1 MNGFHLQG
9 TEVQG
14 VLKEGAWTLETSEKR
29 VKWKDFITLI
39 KKTNPSIWMMGIAL
53 FMSLI
58 TTAVGLMI
66 PLFTKNLVDHF
77 SLDSLNSTIIILLVV
92 AFLAQA
98 VASGLSIY
106 LLNYVGQHVVAGL
119 RMRLWDKFIALPI
132 RYYDAHRS
140 GKMISRM
147 TNDTAIVKDLI
158 TDHLTSFFTGIISMV
173 GAVTILLFIDWQMTL
188 IMLIAAPLTL
198 AILFPLG
205 RQMHK
210 ISKGLQDETATFT
223 AHMSQVLSEV
233 RLVKASNAE
242 ANEFAQGEEG
252 IQKLFQFGKRE
263 GKVQAF
269 ISPLVSLVMMALLV
283 VIIGYGGMRVASG
296 VLSAGDLVAF
306 ILYMFQI
313 IVPMAQFTT
322 FFTQLQKAK
331 GATERIIHTLDEPE
345 EDIHAGKDV
354 GNVQQSIRFEHLSF
368 SYDEDTPVLKNVSFQ
383 ADPGKVTAIV
393 GPSGGG
399 KTTLFSLLERF
410 YAPTDGGIY
419 LGSEQIDE
427 FSLHSWR
434 KEIGY
439 VSQESPLIAG
449 TIRDNIT
456 YGLTEKVSEA
466 AIGNALE
473 MAYADE
479 FVAEFPDKL
488 DTEVGE
494 RGVKLSGGQRQRI
507 GIARAL
513 LRDPNILML
522 DEATSSL
529 DSKSEIAVQH
539 ALDNLMK
546 GRTTFVI
553 AHRLST
559 VIDADKIIFIEEGQ
573 ITGNGTH
580 DTLFETHDLYREF
593 AAEQLRMKDI
603 Q

>member
-1 MNGFHLQG
+1 MTKTN
-9 TEVQG
+9 
-14 VLKEGAWTLETSEKR
+14 
-29 VKWKDFITLI
+29 VKWKDFIALI
-39 KKTNPSIWMMGIAL
+39 KQTNPSIWMMFFAL
-53 FMSLI
+53 FTSLI

-66 PLFTKNLVDHF
+66 PLFTKNLVDNF
-77 SLDSLNSTIIILLVV
+77 SVDSLNPSIVILLAV
-92 AFLAQA
+92 AFIGQA

-106 LLNYVGQHVVAGL
+106 LLNYVGQHVVAEL
-119 RMRLWDKFIALPI
+119 RQRLWNKFVALPI
-132 RYYDAHRS
+132 PYYDAHRS
-140 GKMISRM
+140 GEMISRM

-173 GAVTILLFIDWQMTL
+173 GAVTILLFIDWKMTL

-205 RQMHK
+205 RRMHK

-223 AHMSQVLSEV
+223 AHISQVLSEV

-242 ANEFAQGEEG
+242 ESEVARGGEG

-269 ISPLVSLVMMALLV
+269 ISPLVSLVMMSLLV

-296 VLSAGDLVAF
+296 GLSAGDLVAF

-313 IVPMAQFTT
+313 IVPMAQFSM

-331 GATERIIHTLDEPE
+331 GATERIIATLDEPE
-345 EDIHAGKDV
+345 EAAYEGRDV
-354 GNVQQSIRFEHLSF
+354 QNVQQPIRFDRLSF
-368 SYDEDTPVLKNVSFQ
+368 SYEEDTPVLKNISFQ

-399 KTTLFSLLERF
+399 KTTLFSMIERF
-410 YAPTDGGIY
+410 YLPDAGDILLGDESIY
-419 LGSEQIDE
+419 D
-427 FSLHSWR
+427 FSLFAWR
-434 KEIGY
+434 SEIGY

-456 YGLTEKVSEA
+456 YGLERQITDEE
-466 AIGNALE
+466 IENALE
-473 MAYADE
+473 MAYAAE
-479 FVAEFPDKL
+479 FVDEFPDKL
-488 DTEVGE
+488 ETEVGE

-513 LRDPNILML
+513 LRNPKILML

-559 VIDADKIIFIEEGQ
+559 VIDAEKIVFIEEGE
-573 ITGNGTH
+573 ITGEGTH
-580 DTLFETHDLYREF
+580 ESLFETHDLYREF
-593 AAEQLRMKDI
+593 ATEQLQIKGNY
-603 Q
+603 

>member
-1 MNGFHLQG
+1 MN
-9 TEVQG
+9 
-14 VLKEGAWTLETSEKR
+14 LKEGTPLKKTEK
-29 VKWKDFITLI
+29 KTTWKDFIALI
-39 KKTNPSIWMMGIAL
+39 KQTKPSLWMIFFAL
-53 FMSLI
+53 FTSLI

-66 PLFTKNLVDHF
+66 PLFTKNLVDNF
-77 SLDSLNSTIIILLVV
+77 SLDSLSPSIIIVLVV
-92 AFLAQA
+92 AFIGQA
-98 VASGLSIY
+98 IAGGLSIY
-106 LLNYVGQHVVAGL
+106 LLNYVGQHVVAQL
-119 RMRLWDKFIALPI
+119 RQRLWNKFVALPI
-132 RYYDAHRS
+132 PYYDAHRS
-140 GKMISRM
+140 GEMISRM

-173 GAVTILLFIDWQMTL
+173 GAVIILLFIDWKMTL
-188 IMLIAAPLTL
+188 IILIAAPLTL

-205 RQMHK
+205 RQMRK

-223 AHMSQVLSEV
+223 AHISQVLSEV

-242 ANEFAQGEEG
+242 ESEVTKGGEG
-252 IQKLFQFGKRE
+252 IQKLFVFGKRE

-269 ISPLVSLVMMALLV
+269 ISPLVSLVMMSLLV

-296 VLSAGDLVAF
+296 VLSPGDLVAF

-313 IVPMAQFTT
+313 IVPMAQFSM

-331 GATERIIHTLDEPE
+331 GATERIIATLEEPE
-345 EDIHAGKDV
+345 EAAYEGSDV
-354 GNVQQSIRFEHLSF
+354 EHVQQPIRFKNVFFGYEA
-368 SYDEDTPVLKNVSFQ
+368 DEPVLKNITFQ

-399 KTTLFSLLERF
+399 KTTLFSILERF
-410 YAPTDGGIY
+410 YLPNEGDIMLGEKSIY
-419 LGSEQIDE
+419 D
-427 FSLHSWR
+427 FSLFSWR
-434 KEIGY
+434 SEIGY

-456 YGLTEKVSEA
+456 YGLNREVKEA
-466 AIGNALE
+466 EIAHALE
-473 MAYADE
+473 MAYATQ
-479 FVAEFPDKL
+479 FVDDFPEKIE
-488 DTEVGE
+488 TEVGE

-513 LRDPNILML
+513 LRDPKILML

-529 DSKSEIAVQH
+529 DSKSEVAVQH

-559 VIDADKIIFIEEGQ
+559 VIDAEKIVFIEEGE
-573 ITGNGTH
+573 ITGEGTH
-580 DTLFETHDLYREF
+580 ETLFETHDLYREF
-593 AAEQLRMKDI
+593 AAEQLQIKEVN
-603 Q
+603 

>member
-1 MNGFHLQG
+1 
-9 TEVQG
+9 
-14 VLKEGAWTLETSEKR
+14 
-29 VKWKDFITLI
+29 
-39 KKTNPSIWMMGIAL
+39 
-53 FMSLI
+53 
-58 TTAVGLMI
+58 AVGLLI
-66 PLFTKNLVDHF
+66 PLFTKNLVDNF
-77 SLDSLNSTIIILLVV
+77 SVDSLSPSIVILLVV
-92 AFLAQA
+92 AFIGQA
-98 VASGLSIY
+98 IASGLSIY
-106 LLNYVGQHVVAGL
+106 LLNYVGQHVVAEL
-119 RMRLWDKFIALPI
+119 RGRLWSKFVALPI
-132 RYYDAHRS
+132 PYYDANRS
-140 GKMISRM
+140 GEMISRM

-158 TDHLTSFFTGIISMV
+158 TDHLTNFFTGIISMV

-205 RQMHK
+205 KQMHK

-223 AHMSQVLSEV
+223 AHISQVLSEV

-242 ANEFAQGEEG
+242 EQEVVKGSKG

-269 ISPLVSLVMMALLV
+269 ISPLVSLVMMSLLV

-296 VLSAGDLVAF
+296 ALSAGDLVAF

-313 IVPMAQFTT
+313 IVSMAQFSM

-331 GATERIIHTLDEPE
+331 GATERIIATLDEPE
-345 EDIHAGKDV
+345 EVIHQGIEV
-354 GNVQQSIRFEHLSF
+354 QHVQQTIQFDNVSF
-368 SYDEDTPVLKNVSFQ
+368 AYETGTPVLKGISFQ
-383 ADPGKVTAIV
+383 AEPGKVTAIV

-399 KTTLFSLLERF
+399 KTTLFSILERF
-410 YAPTDGGIY
+410 YLPDEGDIFLGNESIY
-419 LGSEQIDE
+419 D
-427 FSLHSWR
+427 FSLFAWR
-434 KEIGY
+434 SEIGY

-449 TIRDNIT
+449 TIRENIS
-456 YGLTEKVSEA
+456 YGLKRDIAEEEIA
-466 AIGNALE
+466 QALE
-473 MAYADE
+473 MAYATQ
-479 FVAEFPDKL
+479 FVEEFPEKL
-488 DTEVGE
+488 ETHVGE

-513 LRDPNILML
+513 LRDPKILML

-559 VIDADKIIFIEEGQ
+559 
-573 ITGNGTH
+573 
-580 DTLFETHDLYREF
+580 
-593 AAEQLRMKDI
+593 
-603 Q
+603 

>member
-1 MNGFHLQG
+1 MLE
-9 TEVQG
+9 EV
-14 VLKEGAWTLETSEKR
+14 EKKI
-29 VKWKDFITLI
+29 KWKDFIALI
-39 KKTNPSIWMMGIAL
+39 KQTKPSFWMMFFAI
-53 FMSLI
+53 FTSLI

-66 PLFTKNLVDHF
+66 PLFTKSLVDNF
-77 SLDSLNSTIIILLVV
+77 SLDSLSPKVVIILVV
-92 AFLAQA
+92 AFVGQA

-106 LLNYVGQHVVAGL
+106 LLNYVGQHVVAEL
-119 RMRLWDKFIALPI
+119 RGRLWNKFVALPI
-132 RYYDAHRS
+132 PYYDANRS
-140 GKMISRM
+140 GEMISRM

-158 TDHLTSFFTGIISMV
+158 TDHLTSFFTGIISMI

-223 AHMSQVLSEV
+223 AHISQVLSEV

-242 ANEFAQGEEG
+242 QKEVATGGEG
-252 IQKLFQFGKRE
+252 IQKLFDFGKRE

-269 ISPLVSLVMMALLV
+269 ISPLVSLVMMSLLV

-296 VLSAGDLVAF
+296 ALSAGDLVAF
-306 ILYMFQI
+306 ILYLFQI
-313 IVPMAQFTT
+313 IVPMASFSI

-331 GATERIIHTLDEPE
+331 GATERIVATLDEPE
-345 EDIHAGKDV
+345 EVVFDGERIA
-354 GNVQQSIRFEHLSF
+354 NMQQPLRFDRISF
-368 SYDEDTPVLKNVSFQ
+368 AYETDTPVLKNVSFQ

-399 KTTLFSLLERF
+399 KTTLFSIIERF
-410 YAPTDGGIY
+410 YLPDEGDVLLGDDSIY
-419 LGSEQIDE
+419 D
-427 FSLHSWR
+427 FSLYAWR
-434 KEIGY
+434 SEIGY

-456 YGLTEKVSEA
+456 YGLDREISEEEIA
-466 AIGNALE
+466 QSLE
-473 MAYADE
+473 MAYATE
-479 FVAEFPDKL
+479 FVHEFPDKL
-488 DTEVGE
+488 ETEVGE

-513 LRDPNILML
+513 LRNPKLLML

-559 VIDADKIIFIEEGQ
+559 VIDADKIIFMDDGE
-573 ITGNGTH
+573 ITGEGTH
-580 DTLFETHDLYREF
+580 ETLFETHALYREF
-593 AAEQLRMKDI
+593 ATEQLRI
-603 Q
+603 NESH

>member
-1 MNGFHLQG
+1 MHEMIVTRLKA
-9 TEVQG
+9 G
-14 VLKEGAWTLETSEKR
+14 VRILETTKTN
-29 VKWKDFITLI
+29 VKWKDFIALI
-39 KKTNPSIWMMGIAL
+39 KQTNPSLWMMFFAL
-53 FMSLI
+53 FTSLI

-66 PLFTKNLVDHF
+66 PLFTKNLVDNF
-77 SLDSLNSTIIILLVV
+77 SVDSLSLSVVILLAV
-92 AFLAQA
+92 AFIGQA

-106 LLNYVGQHVVAGL
+106 LLNYVGQHVVAEL
-119 RMRLWDKFIALPI
+119 RQRLWNKFVALPI
-132 RYYDAHRS
+132 PYYDAHRS
-140 GKMISRM
+140 GEMISRM

-158 TDHLTSFFTGIISMV
+158 TDHLTSFFTGIISMI

-223 AHMSQVLSEV
+223 AHISQVLSEV

-242 ANEFAQGEEG
+242 ESEVAKGGEG
-252 IQKLFQFGKRE
+252 IQKLFRFGKRE

-269 ISPLVSLVMMALLV
+269 ISPLVSFVMMSLLV

-296 VLSAGDLVAF
+296 GLSAGDLVAF

-313 IVPMAQFTT
+313 IVPMAQFSM

-331 GATERIIHTLDEPE
+331 GATERIIATLDEPE
-345 EDIHAGKDV
+345 EAAYEGKDV
-354 GNVQQSIRFEHLSF
+354 QNVQKPIRFDNLSF
-368 SYDEDTPVLKNVSFQ
+368 AYEEGTPVLKNISFQ

-399 KTTLFSLLERF
+399 KTTLFSMIERF
-410 YAPTDGGIY
+410 YLPDEGDILLGDESIY
-419 LGSEQIDE
+419 D
-427 FSLHSWR
+427 FSLFAWR
-434 KEIGY
+434 SEIGY
-439 VSQESPLIAG
+439 VSQESPLVAG

-456 YGLTEKVSEA
+456 YGLEREIRDEEIA
-466 AIGNALE
+466 DALE
-473 MAYADE
+473 MAYAAE
-479 FVAEFPDKL
+479 FVDEFPDKL
-488 DTEVGE
+488 ETEVGE

-513 LRDPNILML
+513 LRNPKILML

-559 VIDADKIIFIEEGQ
+559 VIDAEKIVFIEEGE
-573 ITGNGTH
+573 ITGEGTH
-580 DTLFETHDLYREF
+580 ESLFETHDLYREF
-593 AAEQLRMKDI
+593 ATEQLQIKGNY
-603 Q
+603 

>member
-1 MNGFHLQG
+1 MI
-9 TEVQG
+9 V
-14 VLKEGAWTLETSEKR
+14 KEGFFVGNRDEK
-29 VKWKDFITLI
+29 VTWKDFIAII
-39 KKTNPSIWMMGIAL
+39 KRTKPSIWMIFFAI
-53 FMSLI
+53 FTSVI

-66 PLFTKNLVDHF
+66 PLFTKNLVDNF
-77 SLDSLNSTIIILLVV
+77 SVDSLSPSIVILLVV
-92 AFLAQA
+92 AFIGQA

-106 LLNYVGQHVVAGL
+106 LLNYVGQHVVAEL
-119 RMRLWDKFIALPI
+119 RARLWNKFVALPI
-132 RYYDAHRS
+132 PYYDANRS
-140 GKMISRM
+140 GEMISRM

-173 GAVTILLFIDWQMTL
+173 GAVTILLFIDWKMTL

-223 AHMSQVLSEV
+223 AHISQVLSEV

-242 ANEFAQGEEG
+242 EQEVVKGSEG

-269 ISPLVSLVMMALLV
+269 ISPLVSLVMMSLLV

-296 VLSAGDLVAF
+296 ALSAGDLVAF

-313 IVPMAQFTT
+313 IVPMAQFSM

-331 GATERIIHTLDEPE
+331 GATERIIATLDEPE
-345 EDIHAGKDV
+345 EVIHQGKEV
-354 GNVQQSIRFEHLSF
+354 QHVQQTIRFDDVSF
-368 SYDEDTPVLKNVSFQ
+368 AYEAGTPILKNISFQ

-399 KTTLFSLLERF
+399 KTTLFSILERF
-410 YAPTDGGIY
+410 YLPDEGDILLGDESIY
-419 LGSEQIDE
+419 D
-427 FSLHSWR
+427 FSLFAWR
-434 KEIGY
+434 SEIGY

-449 TIRDNIT
+449 TIRENIS
-456 YGLTEKVSEA
+456 YGLKRDISEEEIA
-466 AIGNALE
+466 QALE
-473 MAYADE
+473 MAYAAQ
-479 FVAEFPDKL
+479 FVEEFPEKL
-488 DTEVGE
+488 ETHVGE

-513 LRDPNILML
+513 LRDPKVLML

-559 VIDADKIIFIEEGQ
+559 VIDADKIIFIEDGE
-573 ITGNGTH
+573 ITGEGTH
-580 DTLFETHDLYREF
+580 ETLFATHDLYREF
-593 AAEQLRMKDI
+593 ATEQLRMKES
-603 Q
+603 